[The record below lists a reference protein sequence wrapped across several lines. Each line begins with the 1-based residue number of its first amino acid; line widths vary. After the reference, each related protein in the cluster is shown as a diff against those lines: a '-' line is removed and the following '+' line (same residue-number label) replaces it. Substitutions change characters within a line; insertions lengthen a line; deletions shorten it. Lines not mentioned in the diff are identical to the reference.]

1 MRDREHAIAKEHLA
15 AGRKDRAL
23 IALRR
28 RKYQEG
34 LLAKTDSQ
42 LENLEQLVCPYS
54 RLDVLTPIQCT
65 LGQHC
70 RVLPG
75 RSVGHAW
82 FEAGQR
88 RLEGDTQG
96 DECR

>member
-1 MRDREHAIAKEHLA
+1 MKIEFVHDREQAIAKEHLA

-42 LENLEQLVCPYS
+42 LENLEQLVRFY
-54 RLDVLTPIQCT
+54 LDILHPV
-65 LGQHC
+65 
-70 RVLPG
+70 
-75 RSVGHAW
+75 A
-82 FEAGQR
+82 
-88 RLEGDTQG
+88 
-96 DECR
+96 